1 MKDFRFWHMM
11 KAFVDCVKDV
21 VKQVVYGVFG
31 RADDDDDTSSLS
43 SIRSSL
49 WPDNVLSQRA
59 KMGRGRKLEK
69 DNVLKFVAMEKIPNN
84 TNVWQ
89 QQKQQL
95 LHSPSFQTW
104 ADTADLKHLSQLDRI
119 SLINSLLKD
128 SHEDSSTFIKKVR
141 NRIDRQVI
149 RIT

>member
-1 MKDFRFWHMM
+1 MM

-21 VKQVVYGVFG
+21 VKQVVYGVLG
-31 RADDDDDTSSLS
+31 RANDDDDDTSSLS

-49 WPDNVLSQRA
+49 WLDNVLSQRA

-69 DNVLKFVAMEKIPNN
+69 DNVLRFVAKEKIPTN

-89 QQKQQL
+89 QQKQKL

-104 ADTADLKHLSQLDRI
+104 VATAKLKHLSQFDRI
-119 SLINSLLKD
+119 FLINHLLKD

-141 NRIDRQVI
+141 NRIDKQVI

>member
-1 MKDFRFWHMM
+1 MM

-31 RADDDDDTSSLS
+31 RADDDDDDDTSSLS

-69 DNVLKFVAMEKIPNN
+69 DNVLRFVAMEKIRKN

-89 QQKQQL
+89 KQKQQL
-95 LHSPSFQTW
+95 LHRPSFQTW
-104 ADTADLKHLSQLDRI
+104 AATADLKHLSQLDRI

>member
-1 MKDFRFWHMM
+1 MM

-104 ADTADLKHLSQLDRI
+104 ADTGDLKHLSQLDRI